1 MNAKERIK
9 YFSIVNKINKNL
21 WDEITK
27 EDYEWLQK
35 NPDVIKNIKMS
46 REKID
51 IISKCDGASGTI
63 EEILFV
69 LDLSDR
75 MRR

>member
-9 YFSIVNKINKNL
+9 YFSIVNKINKGL
-21 WDEITK
+21 WDDITK
-27 EDYEWLQK
+27 DDYEWLQK
-35 NPDVIKNIKMS
+35 NPDVIKNIKTS

-51 IISKCDGASGTI
+51 ILNKCEGASGTI